1 MTFNSA
7 MARTRMKMARTRMKG
22 TKAALLWLA
31 CLVPASN
38 AFADVVTLKDGHQIS
53 GVVEFG
59 ISSQI
64 RIRVGEKSQMV
75 PVDQILSIQFDPV
88 EGPAPP
94 STASASTSPTPS
106 AAPLPATPPP
116 AAAPSATPPSAPP
129 PPAETAP
136 QGITLPT
143 GTEIAVRTIEPI
155 DSRKADLYKEYA
167 ATLDDPVVVDGVT
180 LVPVNAAAI
189 LRVSHVQASGV
200 TRRASLSI
208 SLVAITANGRRVD
221 VKTGPVDS
229 KSGSQAKRTATG
241 AAVGAATG
249 AAVGAMAG
257 GAVGAGIGA
266 GVGAAAG
273 TAVAVVKGK
282 PVEIKPETRF
292 TYTLTEPV
300 VINPESR
307 R

>member
-7 MARTRMKMARTRMKG
+7 SKTALMKRTLVAR
-22 TKAALLWLA
+22 LWLA
-31 CLVPASN
+31 CLLPASN
-38 AFADVVTLKDGHQIS
+38 ALADVVTLKDGHQIS

-64 RIRVGEKSQMV
+64 RIRIGEKSQMV
-75 PVDQILSIQFDPV
+75 PVDQILSIQFDPQ
-88 EGPAPP
+88 EGSAPP
-94 STASASTSPTPS
+94 STAAVSTVLPSTP
-106 AAPLPATPPP
+106 PPP
-116 AAAPSATPPSAPP
+116 AAAPSAPAPTSTA
-129 PPAETAP
+129 PASAP
-136 QGITLPT
+136 QGITLPI
-143 GTEIAVRTIEPI
+143 GTEIAVRTVEPI
-155 DSRKADLYKEYA
+155 DSKKADLYKEYA

-180 LVPVNAAAI
+180 LVPVNANAI

-208 SLVAITANGRRVD
+208 SLIAITANGRRVD

-282 PVEIKPETRF
+282 PVEIKSETRF

-300 VINPESR
+300 VISPESR